1 MLKWA
6 GNLNKHFFFQIR
18 DTNGK
23 KYMKRWSTTLII
35 KEMQIRTTR
44 ELSLHTC
51 YNGYYKKTKDNK
63 Y

>member
-1 MLKWA
+1 MLKRA

-23 KYMKRWSTTLII
+23 KIHEKMVNNTCQGNANQNHK
-35 KEMQIRTTR
+35 

>member
-18 DTNGK
+18 DTNSQKIHENMVNNTDHQGNANK
-23 KYMKRWSTTLII
+23 NHK
-35 KEMQIRTTR
+35 

-51 YNGYYKKTKDNK
+51 
-63 Y
+63 